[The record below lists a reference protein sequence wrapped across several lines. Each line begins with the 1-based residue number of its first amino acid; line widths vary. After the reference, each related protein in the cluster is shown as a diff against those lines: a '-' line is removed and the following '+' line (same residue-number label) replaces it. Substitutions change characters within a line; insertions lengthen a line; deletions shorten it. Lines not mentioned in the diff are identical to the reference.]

1 MINDGLW
8 DAYKERPHGRLRR
21 AVREG
26 EGDHARAIRTRSRPS
41 LTGARCAPQAEGKF
55 RGEIVPVEIAQRKGP
70 PTVVAD
76 DEEPGRGDVAKLG
89 ALRPA
94 FQKDGTVT
102 AGNASSIND
111 GAAALVLAGADTAA
125 ARGWKPLARIV
136 AVGRARPGA
145 RVVHD
150 RAGGRDRARAR
161 ARGWKT
167 DDVDLWE
174 INEAFAV
181 VSIANNKL
189 LGLDPARVNV
199 WGGAVAL
206 GHPIGASRRARAR
219 DAAVGA
225 ARRAASGAASPRCA
239 SAAARASRS
248 PSRWRSLMSASMS
261 APHPGSSTASP
272 ASASSAPARWG
283 AASRSSRRRT
293 GSRSRWPTRSAT
305 SPSAGA
311 RPIGQQLAKLVEKQ
325 KLTAA
330 DRERSSARIQPTDS
344 TAAIW
349 RRSTSSSRRRPRA
362 STTKREIFEAL
373 DQACR
378 GGVVL
383 ATNTSSI
390 SITAIGAAVT
400 RPERVIGMHFMNPPP
415 LMKLV
420 EIIRGLATADA
431 TYETTR
437 ALAER
442 LGKETV
448 VSRDISGFI
457 VNRVLMPMLNEACF
471 ALYEG
476 IGSVDDLDKAIQLG
490 LNHPMGPF
498 ALMDLIGLDTTL
510 AILEVLH
517 RDLGDPKYRPC
528 PLLRQ
533 YVAAGWLGRKS
544 GRGFHRYGAQRAA
557 DARGRCR

>member
-1 MINDGLW
+1 M
-8 DAYKERPHGRLRR
+8 
-21 AVREG
+21 
-26 EGDHARAIRTRSRPS
+26 T
-41 LTGARCAPQAEGKF
+41 
-55 RGEIVPVEIAQRKGP
+55 
-70 PTVVAD
+70 
-76 DEEPGRGDVAKLG
+76 
-89 ALRPA
+89 
-94 FQKDGTVT
+94 
-102 AGNASSIND
+102 
-111 GAAALVLAGADTAA
+111 
-125 ARGWKPLARIV
+125 
-136 AVGRARPGA
+136 
-145 RVVHD
+145 
-150 RAGGRDRARAR
+150 
-161 ARGWKT
+161 
-167 DDVDLWE
+167 
-174 INEAFAV
+174 
-181 VSIANNKL
+181 
-189 LGLDPARVNV
+189 
-199 WGGAVAL
+199 
-206 GHPIGASRRARAR
+206 
-219 DAAVGA
+219 
-225 ARRAASGAASPRCA
+225 
-239 SAAARASRS
+239 
-248 PSRWRSLMSASMS
+248 
-261 APHPGSSTASP
+261 
-272 ASASSAPARWG
+272 APARGPLDGITRVGVVG
-283 AASRSSRRRT
+283 AGQMGRGIAQLAAAHGFAVTLADAQRDIAERGRT
-293 GSRSRWPTRSAT
+293 T
-305 SPSAGA
+305 
-311 RPIGQQLAKLVEKQ
+311 IGQQLAKLVDKQ
-325 KLTAA
+325 KMTGA
-330 DRERSSARIQPTDS
+330 DRDQIMARIQPTDLYGGELE
-344 TAAIW
+344 AADFVIEAA
-349 RRSTSSSRRRPRA
+349 TENA
-362 STTKREIFEAL
+362 NTKREIFEAL

-378 GGVVL
+378 GGIVL

-390 SITAIGAAVT
+390 SITKIAATVT

-544 GRGFHRYGAQRAA
+544 GRGFHHYGDAA
-557 DARGRCR
+557 KTPGPVR